1 MFICRQKNFA
11 FVNHSL
17 QASNKFFTNEKVDKS
32 LTIDCGSL
40 RIDNNRYTWFFNSET
55 MFCSFC
61 EFGVSY
67 KSP

>member
-40 RIDNNRYTWFFNSET
+40 RIDNNRYT
-55 MFCSFC
+55 
-61 EFGVSY
+61 
-67 KSP
+67 